1 MDYKNIIKQH
11 INILNTQA
19 TEIETKTSDFAKILI
34 NLLNKKK
41 KTFDSGQWRKCSRCS
56 TYID

>member
-19 TEIETKTSDFAKILI
+19 AEIETKTSDFAKILI
-34 NLLNKKK
+34 GLLKKK
-41 KTFDSGQWRKCSRCS
+41 KKIFNSW
-56 TYID
+56 